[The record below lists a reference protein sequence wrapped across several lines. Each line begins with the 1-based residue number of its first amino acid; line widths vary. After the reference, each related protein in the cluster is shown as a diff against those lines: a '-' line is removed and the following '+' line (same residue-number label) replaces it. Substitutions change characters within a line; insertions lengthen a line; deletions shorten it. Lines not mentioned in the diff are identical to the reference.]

1 MSADLTADEE
11 KLVRAVVDTART
23 QGKPTPKPRLDRII
37 RDDAAWLLNGLQRC
51 GYVRYEEGCYHP
63 TLKAIVEGQKQF
75 QAPIWQRQY
84 T

>member
-37 RDDAAWLLNGLQRC
+37 RDDAAERLLVRLSLLLPTTTQSQNPNRARC
-51 GYVRYEEGCYHP
+51 LH
-63 TLKAIVEGQKQF
+63 
-75 QAPIWQRQY
+75 
-84 T
+84 